1 MAEASA
7 LQFEAMKDREDGDEG
22 VVAAATE
29 TAVEELAVMV
39 KTFWWGRR

>member
-22 VVAAATE
+22 VVAAAAE
-29 TAVEELAVMV
+29 PAIEELAVMV

>member
-7 LQFEAMKDREDGDEG
+7 LHFEAMEDREDGDEG

-29 TAVEELAVMV
+29 TAIEDWAVVV
-39 KTFWWGRR
+39 KTLWWSRR